1 MGVIKKSS
9 LFAIA
14 FVGLFVC
21 SARAQGTIT
30 VKVPFPFVVDHQ
42 EFPAGQYDVREVEN
56 AGTVLSIEGV
66 NHKLASFVLTMNAG
80 GDDPAGDEPS
90 LVFTRYENQYQL
102 SEVWESRTVGREL
115 RTSSDPHKTARS
127 ETQTEPNQVMAQV
140 ITASW
145 K

>member
-14 FVGLFVC
+14 FLGLFVC

-56 AGTVLSIEGV
+56 AGTVLSIEGA

-80 GDDPAGDEPS
+80 GDDPAGDCQPACHPGFARPRQAAGAGPDS
-90 LVFTRYENQYQL
+90 AGAADAQWL
-102 SEVWESRTVGREL
+102 SRRSSTSVNRPPRSRCSAG
-115 RTSSDPHKTARS
+115 
-127 ETQTEPNQVMAQV
+127 
-140 ITASW
+140 
-145 K
+145 